1 MPTPR
6 DSQVR
11 SAVHDWLLRI
21 FSEAGAAGASQL
33 ALDLTPEVERALRAA
48 ALDMLRQCS
57 VAQFGETDDPEPLK
71 EWNVSAHD
79 AVVAAIR
86 KLEHQR
92 LDG

>member
-6 DSQVR
+6 DSQTR
-11 SAVHDWLLRI
+11 SAVHEWLSRI
-21 FSEAGAAGASQL
+21 LSDAGVHPASQL

-57 VAQFGETDDPEPLK
+57 VAQFGGTDDSEPLK
-71 EWNVSAHD
+71 DWNVSAHD
-79 AVVAAIR
+79 AVVGAIR
-86 KLEHQR
+86 RLEHQR